1 MSGLSRPI
9 RQRGR
14 RGSSRNPNHGLHGS
28 RVVRPFFWSEPG
40 PRQWFSRNTNHGFY
54 AFHESRNTS
63 HETRLFSHGWRH
75 RKPPSGPLRP
85 PASHCFP
92 VHRCSPL
99 FTIVRHCSRLFAI
112 VRQKYCLEPVSLR
125 RPVAASLG
133 AFARHGA
140 AIARHARGEWGVS
153 RCPCPVSRSRSALR
167 RASTSG
173 LLPMPRTQYEPMLRK
188 GNVLACISYHVA
200 RRSA

>member
-1 MSGLSRPI
+1 MTPLLGTKTPSAPVGDKSGGERRAARAAAFQAFTKHETRDPGHGYSLARGAS
-9 RQRGR
+9 QREF
-14 RGSSRNPNHGLHGS
+14 RG
-28 RVVRPFFWSEPG
+28 
-40 PRQWFSRNTNHGFY
+40 
-54 AFHESRNTS
+54 FHETRNTS
-63 HETRLFSHGWRH
+63 HETRLFFALGAQGWRH

-99 FTIVRHCSRLFAI
+99 FGK
-112 VRQKYCLEPVSLR
+112 KYYLEPVFLR
-125 RPVAASLG
+125 RPIAASLG

-140 AIARHARGEWGVS
+140 AIARHVRGEWGVS
-153 RCPCPVSRSRSALR
+153 RCPCPVSRSRSALP